1 MRVVKISLLV
11 LMLLVTSF
19 LVTGCWNYREIDRIA
34 IVAGVAI
41 DKGEKEKYKIT
52 AEIIQVSG
60 GSSPKTTSQL
70 ITMEGNS
77 IFDAARNG
85 ISLTGKRLYW
95 SHNKVIIISKKIA
108 EKGVVSVMDWYN
120 RDSETRFDVNI
131 LISKGDCASE
141 ILTGKK
147 TTDQIKSFE
156 LNDMI
161 KNQKSLSKAPQSDM
175 VIFFN
180 ALEGEGIVPALPTIE
195 LKKINGKKLP
205 SIMGTAVFKRDKLVG
220 YLNSKDTKSYLV
232 IKDEIKGG
240 LIVEKVKKKDKTSP
254 VTLEVFKSKTKVTPI
269 INGKDVKMSIKID
282 TETAIDEIDGETNVI
297 DDKGRKKLES
307 LAAETLKTQV
317 EDVIKKVQKE
327 YGADIFG
334 FGSKVNQKDP
344 EVWKRIGNDWDKKF
358 KNLEVSVDAKVHI
371 RNSAMLSKP
380 LKVGE

>member
-11 LMLLVTSF
+11 LLLVVTSF

>member
-11 LMLLVTSF
+11 LLLVVTSF

-131 LISKGDCASE
+131 LICKGDSASE
-141 ILTGKK
+141 ILAGKK

-269 INGKDVKMSIKID
+269 INGKDVKMSIKIE